1 MTDSDDPTSAAFV
14 PEASVVAR
22 PGLDATPSAE
32 AKLFTELLDLSVV
45 DQLLGRMKNKAL
57 RRGLAFQASAP
68 QSILSD
74 RLRIVQP
81 ARGGL
86 VVRNY
91 QMKKFE
97 LLVCLDVTVDLA
109 LWSLESSAPPAEVA
123 AEGDLVL
130 F

>member
-1 MTDSDDPTSAAFV
+1 MKTPAEALTDSDAGDWCCEFV
-14 PEASVVAR
+14 N
-22 PGLDATPSAE
+22 
-32 AKLFTELLDLSVV
+32 
-45 DQLLGRMKNKAL
+45 QLLGRMKNKAL
-57 RRGLAFQASAP
+57 RRRLTFQASAP

-97 LLVCLDVTVDLA
+97 LLVCLDVTADPA
-109 LWSLESSAPPAEVA
+109 LWPLESSAPPAEVA